1 MELEGKNP
9 VSILNELYPGIQYQL
24 ISTTGPSHAPQ
35 FIIKASLNDMSFE
48 GSGKS
53 KKDAKLN
60 ASKAL
65 LVHLH
70 KVGFDPMTGD
80 MMSTQVN
87 NDDVA
92 EGHTFADLIGKVV
105 TAKYQALF
113 GTTTYSKRR
122 VMSGIVMTKGG
133 NSSFC

>member
-1 MELEGKNP
+1 M
-9 VSILNELYPGIQYQL
+9 IR
-24 ISTTGPSHAPQ
+24 
-35 FIIKASLNDMSFE
+35 ASLNDMSFE

-70 KVGFDPMTGD
+70 QVGFDPMTGD
-80 MMSTQVN
+80 MMSTQQN
-87 NDDVA
+87 NTDVA
-92 EGHTFADLIGKVV
+92 SGHSFADKIGQLV
-105 TAKYQALF
+105 TNKYQALF

-122 VMSGIVMTKGG
+122 VMAGVVMTTSPQVEEAEDEQFEVICV
-133 NSSFC
+133 SSGTKCINGEFIIY